1 MTQNVSF
8 ISKGEMLDAIKSHL
22 NMSKNA
28 DFARFLGISS
38 QAVSNWYTRNTFD
51 AELLYTK
58 CDFINPAW
66 LLTGKG
72 SMLKDDLDS
81 IKSIP
86 LHDRLSF
93 LIEAT
98 NDVHVVAQSLGIEE
112 TSLLNCTNNFLEPKE
127 EIDFNKFLTEFP
139 EFSKQWLLQGI
150 GTPFDGKDEEDTKEL
165 IKERVFQRGLQ
176 EKNKTIEESLARKTS
191 NQQIGI
197 PLVPLSAMAGAF
209 TGETSVMEYE
219 CERYVIPAFKG
230 ADFLIQIKGD
240 SMQPTYY
247 SGDLVACQRMPLND
261 IFFQWNKAYVLD
273 TVQGP
278 LIKRIMPGSDADHVL
293 IVSDNSNYPPFE
305 LHKNQFNGVALVR
318 GLVRLE

>member
-1 MTQNVSF
+1 MGNILSRIQEIASNEGIT
-8 ISKGEMLDAIKSHL
+8 IGAMERTIGASKGVLSRAI
-22 NMSKNA
+22 NNGT
-28 DFARFLGISS
+28 DI
-38 QAVSNWYTRNTFD
+38 QAKWLSIIVENYPRYSTG
-51 AELLYTK
+51 
-58 CDFINPAW
+58 W
-66 LLTGKG
+66 LLTGAG
-72 SMLKDDLDS
+72 SMLKQDS
-81 IKSIP
+81 NSIQ
-86 LHDRLSF
+86 
-93 LIEAT
+93 T
-98 NDVHVVAQSLGIEE
+98 K
-112 TSLLNCTNNFLEPKE
+112 LEP
-127 EIDFNKFLTEFP
+127 
-139 EFSKQWLLQGI
+139 
-150 GTPFDGKDEEDTKEL
+150 EDTKGETA
-165 IKERVFQRGLQ
+165 IPVPNGCHE
-176 EKNKTIEESLARKTS
+176 
-191 NQQIGI
+191 GI

-209 TGETSVMEYE
+209 TNETSVMEYE

-278 LIKRIMPGSDADHVL
+278 LIKRIMPGSDTDHVL